1 MPREISHW
9 TPQEMRKESITLW
22 ASRSWAIMHTGR
34 SSERSRKLKSGVVVL
49 DDEATGGPV
58 ELSCVSLDSVGIE
71 DGDGVVDD
79 AMGVACAGVFFE
91 AVVGVNNVVLG

>member
-1 MPREISHW
+1 MGDNAH
-9 TPQEMRKESITLW
+9 RKVFGTLEKTKIW
-22 ASRSWAIMHTGR
+22 G
-34 SSERSRKLKSGVVVL
+34 SGV

-91 AVVGVNNVVLG
+91 AVVGVNDVVLG